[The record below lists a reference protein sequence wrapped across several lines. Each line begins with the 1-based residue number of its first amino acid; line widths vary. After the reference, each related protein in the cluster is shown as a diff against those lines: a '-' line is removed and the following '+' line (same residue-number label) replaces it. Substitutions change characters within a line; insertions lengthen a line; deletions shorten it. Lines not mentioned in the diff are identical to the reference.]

1 MVVRC
6 PYCVRFDHFM
16 TMNVHADRT
25 YVCEKC
31 RHIAVPEDKGF
42 RCSCPHCVALNA
54 FTPQKKRAL
63 WLASA

>member
-16 TMNVHADRT
+16 TMNVHSNGIYICA
-25 YVCEKC
+25 KC
-31 RHIAVPEDKGF
+31 GHIAIPEDKGF
-42 RCSCPHCVALNA
+42 RCRCDHCVALDA
-54 FTPQKKRAL
+54 FNPHKERA